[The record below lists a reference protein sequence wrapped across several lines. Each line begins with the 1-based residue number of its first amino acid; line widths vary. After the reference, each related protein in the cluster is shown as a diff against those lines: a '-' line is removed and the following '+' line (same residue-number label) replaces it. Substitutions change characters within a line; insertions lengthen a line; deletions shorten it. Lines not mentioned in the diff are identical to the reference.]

1 MADCTPDDIISDSKR
16 SNIEALTEALSDT
29 EKLVTNSLVSLEAE
43 IEDSLRG
50 EIVSEDLRE
59 KIRSVIT
66 GVTGKP
72 PKYIESSG
80 LGVFKQANNKWTWN
94 LDVKIP
100 GTGSSIDCSSE
111 SMIEL
116 AAIAIRWDNEQKA
129 KESSLS
135 VADTPTNT
143 GKISW
148 VGERLITG
156 LDLGEPNKIKEY
168 LAPEKWN
175 GSGETLALT
184 ETQKRAV
191 LQAAV
196 WHIFRGHNDLP
207 NKKTYATLIKGTKTF
222 ASSELEVPQPWDG
235 DSKASEAV
243 RYLAVL
249 LGKGSANELEA
260 EDFLTALNSPT
271 LSAGTK
277 ATDEEVW
284 SVGLALDVYNKA
296 EVLTADTT
304 KKVGKLLDSAGD
316 LGSSVKTL
324 LSAHYKPYSECKAI
338 QTILH
343 ITLNQSEERYSQTNA
358 TAYTYTGGIDG
369 DPGHGT
375 LQGLVDLFKNPDY
388 QEEQELVL
396 ALAGLEIKE
405 NKESSVVTNDSGNI
419 EYTAVG
425 DPVTVDGK
433 NVQALKT
440 SDNPPSW
447 KYEINGE
454 QIPLV
459 KVMNSSNNNFIEDS
473 QTLYLVNGN
482 LYLMQNEKIET
493 TPKTKE
499 YQIGDQTITTYKADD
514 GSYYFL
520 SGKIDNTNLTAGLT
534 GLTDNIKQV
543 HFTAL
548 AIDGSTTNIND
559 KHYVFEEGDNG
570 LNFTEKPR
578 TSIPSNQ
585 EVDINGNEEKITIST
600 TADGVKEYKL
610 GERILTDETNNVN
623 DDGNLPGSVIV
634 LKDIGNTGTTNYYY
648 RIGSS
653 DFFPINNEGTEI
665 HGSSGSPIGSI
676 SILDSKNLEEVDH
689 DIIRYNVIS
698 PPTNSVTNSRQQSSE
713 RNLESNT
720 PTITI
725 ENINVEIEE
734 ASQSAEQNLKTL
746 KTKVISKLGGINL
759 KKIHSPN
766 DLKASLRLALLSKEN
781 QALLTAASTSG
792 FSEHTLSE
800 ISDAIANTVWRSEGF
815 QTELGRVSGSSENIT
830 KFKHE
835 YAFKFTVDSD
845 GKIQVKIIQ
854 GAEFISDIQAP
865 EYSPDSSS
873 IIPTDGIGVKIVKSS
888 AVAQS
893 ESRELRRTLAD
904 WDQLWGNSQIAL
916 KIPNTVSQDASNRDV
931 IEKSEQVNT
940 LEFLGSGSMGKI
952 HNLILALRQAE
963 GDEPE
968 PKAYDAFIAAYKT
981 YQKNRQLMES
991 NVSGD
996 VNWLTWLV
1004 RKGFDRDQNKWKNP
1018 ENSSKSLEGF
1028 LEYHDDIKLKKSGG
1042 SEAETITL
1050 EDAVD
1055 NLYQSVQDVLKQAQN
1070 YISAIE
1076 ESLPSDGSNNI
1087 QTQAITLKTYLG
1099 VVQEKFSE
1107 DEPW

>member
-1 MADCTPDDIISDSKR
+1 MSEAINQKLKSEQYGELKEELAGISMELGDLAKNIIETAGIEDDTEDKNDGSWEDLTLDFSNYISSKKGIAESVDSNTYKLPEDLSYLSDFVECNGESCSFNQAGINALSKLIAATPEDLQNNTLRILEMAV
-16 SNIEALTEALSDT
+16 ALIRWKNENAGTQPPSAPTSTEA
-29 EKLVTNSLVSLEAE
+29 A
-43 IEDSLRG
+43 
-50 EIVSEDLRE
+50 SENA
-59 KIRSVIT
+59 VI
-66 GVTGKP
+66 
-72 PKYIESSG
+72 
-80 LGVFKQANNKWTWN
+80 
-94 LDVKIP
+94 
-100 GTGSSIDCSSE
+100 SE
-111 SMIEL
+111 
-116 AAIAIRWDNEQKA
+116 N
-129 KESSLS
+129 
-135 VADTPTNT
+135 
-143 GKISW
+143 ISW
-148 VGERLITG
+148 TNGSDLIPG
-156 LDLGEPNKIKEY
+156 LDLSKQDKIKDY
-168 LAPEKWN
+168 LVPQKWN
-175 GSGETLALT
+175 GSGETLGLT
-184 ETQKRAV
+184 EPQKRAV

-196 WHIFRGHNDLP
+196 WHIFRGHDDLP
-207 NKKTYATLIKGTKTF
+207 SKPAYKDLIDGTKTF

-249 LGKGSANELEA
+249 LGKGSANELKA
-260 EDFLTALNSPT
+260 EDFLAALNNPT

-284 SVGLALDVYNKA
+284 SVGLALDVYDKASVLTSEDKA
-296 EVLTADTT
+296 ETINQILIAKGSNKTIKVLLPDHLEYSKLKTIQVILQELDLYGVDENGEPTT
-304 KKVGKLLDSAGD
+304 YGD
-316 LGSSVKTL
+316 NKS
-324 LSAHYKPYSECKAI
+324 Y
-338 QTILH
+338 
-343 ITLNQSEERYSQTNA
+343 
-358 TAYTYTGGIDG
+358 IDNS
-369 DPGHGT
+369 PGHGT
-375 LQGLVDLFKNPDY
+375 LQGLVDLFKNPKY
-388 QEEQELVL
+388 QEAQKLVL
-396 ALAGLEIKE
+396 ELAGVTVEEASAPSSSMDVAEVVEDGAEAVNSPVSKKINGVEI
-405 NKESSVVTNDSGNI
+405 
-419 EYTAVG
+419 TATPPPEDRGTEWTYKNSEGSDIPQSTVG
-425 DPVTVDGK
+425 DIKIIKVNQKFYTVPTK
-433 NVQALKT
+433 PT
-440 SDNPPSW
+440 
-447 KYEINGE
+447 
-454 QIPLV
+454 
-459 KVMNSSNNNFIEDS
+459 NNNFNSEEITPINLSDSNLQVLEIEGNFYQVATDNNQALVTDS
-473 QTLYLVNGN
+473 NDSRPLELEKLAPNSGFAVLEIGGSFYEVSTDEANSTNPGKLT
-482 LYLMQNEKIET
+482 KIE
-493 TPKTKE
+493 
-499 YQIGDQTITTYKADD
+499 I
-514 GSYYFL
+514 
-520 SGKIDNTNLTAGLT
+520 N
-534 GLTDNIKQV
+534 
-543 HFTAL
+543 
-548 AIDGSTTNIND
+548 NIND
-559 KHYVFEEGDNG
+559 FPRNVFILKSPVRGIHYKVEDGAVTKVDDDEI
-570 LNFTEKPR
+570 FT
-578 TSIPSNQ
+578 
-585 EVDINGNEEKITIST
+585 
-600 TADGVKEYKL
+600 
-610 GERILTDETNNVN
+610 
-623 DDGNLPGSVIV
+623 
-634 LKDIGNTGTTNYYY
+634 TGTSASKRSFEINTDGT
-648 RIGSS
+648 ITEVLSS
-653 DFFPINNEGTEI
+653 IQQAAATVAPDTE
-665 HGSSGSPIGSI
+665 
-676 SILDSKNLEEVDH
+676 
-689 DIIRYNVIS
+689 
-698 PPTNSVTNSRQQSSE
+698 T
-713 RNLESNT
+713 NT

-725 ENINVEIEE
+725 GDINVQIEE
-734 ASQSAEQNLKTL
+734 ASQSAKENRKKLTAEVMAQLRGITL
-746 KTKVISKLGGINL
+746 E
-759 KKIHSPN
+759 KIHSPN